1 MATIRLDIFI
11 RSTLDDL
18 FFYDFDSWC
27 FDERFWVFFSF
38 RNWPQR
44 FDEFSYIFV
53 NSLNCSQ
60 TFLTND
66 NLTYFLWRMKMVFSA
81 KKSSECRTFGDSV
94 CEFIT
99 YDKIQFSFF
108 GFHYASLNLFTFSQF
123 AYALAWARF
132 LSRWLRVSWA
142 KLAKISAV
150 AILVFDSKRYLYL
163 TVSYFFR
170 WRSRTKQS
178 ENTNNSALE
187 PIPTIS
193 QFRLFCSRFLS
204 RFGS

>member
-1 MATIRLDIFI
+1 MWSVTSVKALESVWQRGFVCSVLEHKSVNPDRLK
-11 RSTLDDL
+11 RALDNGTNVQIT
-18 FFYDFDSWC
+18 DF
-27 FDERFWVFFSF
+27 RVFSPNS
-38 RNWPQR
+38 R
-44 FDEFSYIFV
+44 IFV
-53 NSLNCSQ
+53 ASS
-60 TFLTND
+60 F
-66 NLTYFLWRMKMVFSA
+66 WRMKMVFSA

>member
-1 MATIRLDIFI
+1 
-11 RSTLDDL
+11 
-18 FFYDFDSWC
+18 
-27 FDERFWVFFSF
+27 
-38 RNWPQR
+38 
-44 FDEFSYIFV
+44 
-53 NSLNCSQ
+53 
-60 TFLTND
+60 
-66 NLTYFLWRMKMVFSA
+66 MVFSA
-81 KKSSECRTFGDSV
+81 KKSLECRTFGDSV

-99 YDKIQFSFF
+99 YNNFFFVYWQRPSLCIKFSSSIFF
-108 GFHYASLNLFTFSQF
+108 HMNVFLFFHNASLNLFTFSQF

-187 PIPTIS
+187 PIPTVS